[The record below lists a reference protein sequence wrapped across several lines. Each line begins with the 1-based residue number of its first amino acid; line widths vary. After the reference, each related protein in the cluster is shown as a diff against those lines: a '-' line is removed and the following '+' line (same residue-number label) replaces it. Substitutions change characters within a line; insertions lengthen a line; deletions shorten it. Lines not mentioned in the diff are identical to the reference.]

1 MILTPLA
8 VKGAIAQG
16 AGGLIGP
23 GLGLLAAIAA
33 AGADAA
39 GTQPLT
45 SVLTIIASVLGAT
58 GVIGWGFRAWLTAQL
73 TRSDEQRKAAARERA
88 EEREEDRQ
96 DRERQR
102 LEAAAL
108 LQRYFD
114 DRKEREAYLLQ
125 QIDLLQRRIDAERER
140 SDQIVRQC
148 IPISRDD
155 AL

>member
-16 AGGLIGP
+16 TGGLIGP
-23 GLGLLAAIAA
+23 GLGVLAAITA

-39 GTQPLT
+39 GTQPES

-58 GVIGWGFRAWLTAQL
+58 GVIGWGFRQWVNTQIN
-73 TRSDEQRKAAARERA
+73 RSEEQRKLAVKERA
-88 EEREEDRQ
+88 EEREEDRLE
-96 DRERQR
+96 RERQR
-102 LEAAAL
+102 QDAAAL

-114 DRKEREAYLLQ
+114 DRKEREADLKQ
-125 QIDLLQRRIDAERER
+125 QIETLQRQLDAERER
-140 SDQIVRQC
+140 TDHLVRQC
-148 IPISRDD
+148 LPIGPDD